1 MANAVF
7 SPSDPASPLSI
18 SPHET
23 AVLLMDY
30 QNMILARIG
39 DVAANS
45 VINIASQMRDWALHK
60 EMTVFHCLVDT
71 SPGSKPP
78 AHSKISAEWKMYE
91 AKFSEMP
98 WLGREAESLAVR
110 KPLDRELTVLRTPGF
125 ISALESHGLSN
136 LLKEKGIKSLIIGG
150 ISTSGCV
157 LSTARAATDRGY
169 IVTVMEDACF
179 DPVPGLHGM
188 LVTHALPMG
197 AHVATSWEIQN
208 AWKIL

>member
-7 SPSDPASPLSI
+7 SPGDLSSPLSI

-30 QNMILARIG
+30 QNMTLAGIG
-39 DVAANS
+39 DVAATS
-45 VINIASQMRDWALHK
+45 VLNIASQMRDWALDK
-60 EMTVFHCLVDT
+60 EMTVFHCLIDA

-78 AHSKISAEWKMYE
+78 NHSRIAARWKMYE
-91 AKFSEMP
+91 TKLDGNP
-98 WLGREAESLAVR
+98 WYGREAETLSVKR
-110 KPLDRELTVLRTPGF
+110 HPDRELSFVRTPGF
-125 ISALESHGLSN
+125 ISALESHGLSS
-136 LLKEKGIKSLIIGG
+136 LLKEKGVKSLIIGG

-157 LSTARAATDRGY
+157 LSTTRAATDRGY

-179 DPVPGLHGM
+179 DPVPGVHAM
-188 LVTHALPMG
+188 LVTHVLPMS

>member
-1 MANAVF
+1 MTNTVF
-7 SPSDPASPLSI
+7 PPSDPASSLSI

-23 AVLLMDY
+23 AVLLTVY

-60 EMTVFHCLVDT
+60 EMAVFRCLIHASPVSESPTHSGT
-71 SPGSKPP
+71 S
-78 AHSKISAEWKMYE
+78 ANWKMYE
-91 AKFSEMP
+91 AKFSEIP
-98 WLGREAESLAVR
+98 WLARAAETLAAR
-110 KPLDRELTVLRTPGF
+110 KHLDPELTVLRTPGF

-150 ISTSGCV
+150 INTSGCV

-179 DPVPGLHGM
+179 DPVPGLHSM
-188 LVTHALPMG
+188 LVTYVLPRG
-197 AHVATSWEIQN
+197 AHVAASWEIQN

>member
-1 MANAVF
+1 MSKAVF

-30 QNMILARIG
+30 QSMTLATVG
-39 DVAANS
+39 DVAATG

-60 EMTVFHCLVDT
+60 EMTVFHCLVDA

-78 AHSKISAEWKMYE
+78 NYSRISAIWKMYE
-91 AKFSEMP
+91 AQFVEMP
-98 WLGREAESLAVR
+98 WLAHEPETLAAR
-110 KPLDRELTVLRTPGF
+110 KHVDRELTVLRTPGS
-125 ISALESHGLSN
+125 ISALESHGLMN
-136 LLKEKGIKSLIIGG
+136 MLKEKGIKSLIIGG

-157 LSTARAATDRGY
+157 LSTARAATDHGY

-188 LVTHALPMG
+188 LVTHVLPVS